1 MARIVAG
8 HFQLQ
13 EQIEQAR
20 GVLVDAGFPAGRIS
34 AFYVNQ
40 PGQHDVHAL
49 GGDRDRSPGAA
60 ATPDAAARGMA
71 AGGVVGAALGAA
83 TAPLTGPVG
92 PLLGGLVG
100 AHVGSLYS
108 LHGMKEAGE
117 PEDDG
122 GNRAAP
128 RHAGML
134 LAVALEDA
142 ADEAR
147 ALSLLRG
154 LGAAYLERAEGEIVD
169 GDWRDFD
176 PLAAPQLLE

>member
-1 MARIVAG
+1 MARILAG

-20 GVLVDAGFPAGRIS
+20 RQLVEAGFPAGRIS

-40 PGQHDVHAL
+40 PGQHDVYAL

-60 ATPDAAARGMA
+60 ATPDAAAKGMA
-71 AGGVVGAALGAA
+71 TGGVVGTALGAA

-92 PLLGGLVG
+92 PLVGGLLG

-117 PEDDG
+117 PEDG
-122 GNRAAP
+122 GANRAAP

-134 LAVALEDA
+134 LAVAL
-142 ADEAR
+142 ADEAEEAR
-147 ALSLLRG
+147 VLSLLRG
-154 LGAAYLERAEGEIVD
+154 LGAEHLERAEGDIVD

-176 PLAAPQLLE
+176 PLATPQLLP